1 MAQYCI
7 FQILGQ
13 CCLCINKYQYKI
25 CFSFVT
31 FKIPV
36 HVFTSVLDF
45 SILILLVWPQNSH
58 VSVFEPQSFREDR
71 QGVCVGLVEGGGERY
86 YFVSVIFLLKML
98 WNFTVSDI
106 LEFVPT
112 LRSHAV
118 PVSVQHLQDNCQQW
132 INTWVYRAVYNGTFI
147 PCYKVSLQGCI
158 NQKLQSLT

>member
-45 SILILLVWPQNSH
+45 SILILLVWPQNSL

-71 QGVCVGLVEGGGERY
+71 QGVCVGLVEGGGREILFRFCNFSPSNALKLY
-86 YFVSVIFLLKML
+86 CLWHFRVCSYPAVSRCPCVCTASPRQL
-98 WNFTVSDI
+98 S
-106 LEFVPT
+106 
-112 LRSHAV
+112 AV
-118 PVSVQHLQDNCQQW
+118 D
-132 INTWVYRAVYNGTFI
+132 
-147 PCYKVSLQGCI
+147 
-158 NQKLQSLT
+158 

>member
-31 FKIPV
+31 FKI

-45 SILILLVWPQNSH
+45 SILILLVWPQNSL
-58 VSVFEPQSFREDR
+58 VSVFEPQSFREDCK
-71 QGVCVGLVEGGGERY
+71 VCVLVWGGGRY

-158 NQKLQSLT
+158 NQKLQSLS

>member
-25 CFSFVT
+25 CFSFVGT
-31 FKIPV
+31 CIYKCIGLLNFD
-36 HVFTSVLDF
+36 FTGLTSKFTCLRLWTSEF
-45 SILILLVWPQNSH
+45 SWRPS
-58 VSVFEPQSFREDR
+58 RC
-71 QGVCVGLVEGGGERY
+71 VCWFGGGGGERY

-147 PCYKVSLQGCI
+147 PCYKVSLRGCI